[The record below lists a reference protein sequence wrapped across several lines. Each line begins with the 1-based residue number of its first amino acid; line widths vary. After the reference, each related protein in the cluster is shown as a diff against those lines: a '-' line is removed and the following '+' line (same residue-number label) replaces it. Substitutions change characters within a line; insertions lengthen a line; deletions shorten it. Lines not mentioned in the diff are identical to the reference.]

1 MQTAVPLTINEAE
14 VPTEPSASETVAA
27 AAVAAAAAIVTVNPI
42 VCFPSF
48 FLLPFHVLLASVS
61 HD

>member
-27 AAVAAAAAIVTVNPI
+27 AAAAAAIVTVNPI

-48 FLLPFHVLLASVS
+48 SLLPFQVLLVSVS

>member
-14 VPTEPSASETVAA
+14 VPTEPSASETAA
-27 AAVAAAAAIVTVNPI
+27 AAAAAAAIVTVNPI

-48 FLLPFHVLLASVS
+48 FLLPFQVLLVSVS

>member
-1 MQTAVPLTINEAE
+1 MQTAAPLTINEAE

-27 AAVAAAAAIVTVNPI
+27 AAAAAAIVTVNPI

-48 FLLPFHVLLASVS
+48 FLLPFQVLLVSVS

>member
-27 AAVAAAAAIVTVNPI
+27 AAAAAAIVTVNPI

-48 FLLPFHVLLASVS
+48 FLLPFQVLLVSVS

>member
-27 AAVAAAAAIVTVNPI
+27 AAAAAIVTVNPI

-48 FLLPFHVLLASVS
+48 SLLPFQVLLVSVS